1 VLHREY
7 VLKKTAHP
15 TATGGSNI
23 VTVSFSGSARRCA
36 AVPDGLCD
44 TVASN
49 QLQAVMD
56 AMVDVHNS
64 HGDLPGCRDV
74 MNSYV
79 QRETLKKEV
88 EKYCKERNVS

>member
-1 VLHREY
+1 VLD
-7 VLKKTAHP
+7 V
-15 TATGGSNI
+15 
-23 VTVSFSGSARRCA
+23 
-36 AVPDGLCD
+36 VPLFLMDCVIQWLP
-44 TVASN
+44 N

-74 MNSYV
+74 MNLVYV